1 MEKRQMW
8 ASPHLGKRGHY
19 IRFLLGSI
27 GGILLPG
34 LLSSVGGAM
43 VLMPLG
49 TNKAL
54 PSLFLCLGTALLMG
68 VLALNL
74 GRKSAME
81 HTLFFEDL
89 QGELYVFDARAFASG
104 KVLDFFQGVRTTQRI
119 LSSLAENPSIPLG
132 ARKIT
137 RVEAIVPHRTYFL
150 LRLQGHGPVYL
161 LFRRLEGAEELVG
174 LLQRKTSSS
183 WGQNTREKKGLWAF
197 LAAGRL
203 CCFFAFWPICA
214 IRPWGR
220 CPFFSMPPVCFWLS
234 GPFPFWSI
242 SLFCITEGC
251 DRPIF
256 GRKEESIW
264 QSCSL

>member
-1 MEKRQMW
+1 MEIQQMW
-8 ASPHLGKRGHY
+8 ASPQWGKKGHY
-19 IRFLLGSI
+19 ASFLLGSM
-27 GGILLPG
+27 GGILLLG
-34 LLSSVGGAM
+34 LLLSVGGAM

-54 PSLFLCLGTALLMG
+54 PSLFLCLGIALLMG
-68 VLALNL
+68 VLALAV

-81 HTLFFEDL
+81 CTLFFEDL

-150 LRLQGHGPVYL
+150 LRLQDHGPVYL
-161 LFRRLEGAEELVG
+161 LSRRLEGAEELVG
-174 LLQRKTSSS
+174 LLQRETVSS
-183 WGQNTREKKGLWAF
+183 WGKTPGRKKDFGAFWA
-197 LAAGRL
+197 AARL

-220 CPFFSMPPVCFWLS
+220 CPFFSMPPVCF
-234 GPFPFWSI
+234 
-242 SLFCITEGC
+242 
-251 DRPIF
+251 
-256 GRKEESIW
+256 
-264 QSCSL
+264 

>member
-1 MEKRQMW
+1 MEKRRMW

-27 GGILLPG
+27 GGILLLG
-34 LLSSVGGAM
+34 LLLSVGGAM

-54 PSLFLCLGTALLMG
+54 PSLFFCLGTALLMG

-81 HTLFFEDL
+81 CTLFFEDL
-89 QGELYVFDARAFASG
+89 QLYVFDARAFASG
-104 KVLDFFQGVRTTQRI
+104 KVLDFFQGVRTAQRI

-161 LFRRLEGAEELVG
+161 LSRRLEGAEELVG

-183 WGQNTREKKGLWAF
+183 WGQNTREKKRTLGHSWQRDGSAAFCLLAYLCHPAVGALPLFLYAPCVLLAFGAFSLLVYFFVLHHRGL
-197 LAAGRL
+197 
-203 CCFFAFWPICA
+203 
-214 IRPWGR
+214 
-220 CPFFSMPPVCFWLS
+220 
-234 GPFPFWSI
+234 
-242 SLFCITEGC
+242 
-251 DRPIF
+251 
-256 GRKEESIW
+256 
-264 QSCSL
+264 